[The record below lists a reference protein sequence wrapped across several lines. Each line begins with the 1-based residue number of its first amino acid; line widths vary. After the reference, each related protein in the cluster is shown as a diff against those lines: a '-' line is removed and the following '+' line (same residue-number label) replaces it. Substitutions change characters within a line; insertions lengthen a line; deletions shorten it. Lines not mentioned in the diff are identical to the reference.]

1 VDVPTAFYR
10 IILDEEDGQLR
21 ALAFIAPQ
29 TVTGNEPLSQFLS
42 SVREIERQ
50 TGLDFYADL
59 PKEVQD
65 RVETVKAERLW

>member
-1 VDVPTAFYR
+1 M
-10 IILDEEDGQLR
+10 
-21 ALAFIAPQ
+21 LAFIAPQ

-50 TGLDFYADL
+50 SGLDFFPEL

-65 RVETVKAERLW
+65 RIENFRAQQMW